1 MLNWIA
7 PTTKFGAPRNWY
19 ELNSRNGEA
28 VEKSKS
34 MASEYGDNGG
44 MMASTAVH
52 MMAVQEKIIDE
63 IHEIEVQTLMCAG
76 TEDKVCSTQGIPY
89 INTFSQKCFS
99 NRTCSQSN
107 AK

>member
-7 PTTKFGAPRNWY
+7 PTTKLGAPSNWY
-19 ELNSRNGEA
+19 ELISRNDAA

-52 MMAVQEKIIDE
+52 FMAVQEKIIDE
-63 IHEIEVQTLMCAG
+63 IHEIEVQTLICAG
-76 TEDKVCSTQGIPY
+76 TDDKVCSTKGTPY
-89 INTFSQKCFS
+89 INNLSQKCFS
-99 NRTCSQSN
+99 N
-107 AK
+107 